1 MKSFSLPIALSAI
14 LLAQTAPAMADTF
27 LYGSYCVGP
36 GCPLIPSTLNSPT
49 VFGGYSTTE
58 LTSAGA
64 TTVPSGAAQ
73 TFFADPS
80 TVWTPPGPF
89 ASPYSN
95 WVSWQPG
102 TGPGNFTNTSPAG
115 FYNYYSTF
123 TLTNLGTDPD
133 PNRFVGFLDVA
144 ADDTTS
150 VWLNGFLLAP
160 EGALGNDPICA
171 EGLPN
176 CRVHLGLFVYQYE
189 LQQGTNVFAFS
200 VQQNALYTG
209 LNYDAS
215 FTITPEPATLF
226 LLATGLTAFATM
238 PWGRKR
244 RSSRDASGRWPTI
257 QSSQHIGC
265 PTQTFR

>member
-14 LLAQTAPAMADTF
+14 LLSMTAPATADTF
-27 LYGSYCVGP
+27 LIGSYCTTA
-36 GCPLIPSTLNSPT
+36 GCPTQPGVINSPT
-49 VFGGYSTTE
+49 VFGSFSTAP
-58 LTSAGA
+58 LTSAEA
-64 TTVPSGAAQ
+64 STVPSGAAQ
-73 TFFADPS
+73 TFFADPG

-102 TGPGNFTNTSPAG
+102 TGPGNFTDTSPTG

-189 LQQGTNVFAFS
+189 LQLGPNVLAFS
-200 VQQNALYTG
+200 VQQNTLYTG
-209 LNYDAS
+209 LNYDES
-215 FTITPEPATLF
+215 ITITPEPGT
-226 LLATGLTAFATM
+226 
-238 PWGRKR
+238 
-244 RSSRDASGRWPTI
+244 
-257 QSSQHIGC
+257 
-265 PTQTFR
+265 